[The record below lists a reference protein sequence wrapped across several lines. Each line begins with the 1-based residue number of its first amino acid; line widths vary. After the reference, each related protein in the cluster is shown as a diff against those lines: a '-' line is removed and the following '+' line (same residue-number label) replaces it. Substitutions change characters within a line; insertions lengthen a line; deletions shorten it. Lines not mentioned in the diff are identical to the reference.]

1 MEVGTAK
8 RRAELTY
15 CDMTPESRN
24 NGVASNCITVE
35 NGVFY
40 SARAEVIQRG
50 LLPSMTNELR
60 AII

>member
-8 RRAELTY
+8 RRAVLTY

-24 NGVASNCITVE
+24 NGVARNSITVSS
-35 NGVFY
+35 GVFY
-40 SARAEVIQRG
+40 AVRAEVIQRG

-60 AII
+60 AMI